1 MGLATVVEDDAVKT
15 VMGID
20 SSTNSLAFA
29 VFIDGALQKYGKI
42 YFLGNTSYERLAD
55 SKNKL
60 EALKSEFDVQYIA
73 IEKAVM
79 VHSVDT
85 AIKMGMALGVV
96 ISSVFSSKTKVVE
109 VAPISWQ
116 AYIGNGVYNRQ
127 QKGDVKK
134 QYPTKSASWLR
145 NHIRE
150 ERKQYTIDY
159 FNKMYGLSI
168 EDNDVSD
175 AIGIGYYAIH
185 KLI

>member
-1 MGLATVVEDDAVKT
+1 MGLASVLEDDSVET

-29 VFIDGALQKYGKI
+29 VFKNNVLYKYGKI
-42 YFLGNTSYERLAD
+42 NFVGNTSYERLAD

-96 ISSVFSSKTKVVE
+96 ISSVFSSKTRVVE
-109 VAPISWQ
+109 VVPMSWQ
-116 AYIGNGVYNRQ
+116 TYIGNSVYNRQ
-127 QKGDVKK
+127 RKGEVRK
-134 QYPTKSASWLR
+134 QYPTKSASWLKQ
-145 NHIRE
+145 HIRD

-168 EDNDVSD
+168 DDNDVAD
-175 AIGIGYYAIH
+175 AIGVGYYAVH

>member
-1 MGLATVVEDDAVKT
+1 MGLASVVEDDQVKT

-29 VFIDGALQKYGKI
+29 VFRDGVLHKYGKI
-42 YFLGNTSYERLAD
+42 HFTGNTSYERLAD

-60 EALKSEFDVQYIA
+60 EALKSEFDVEYIA
-73 IEKAVM
+73 VEKAVM
-79 VHSVDT
+79 VRGVDT

-96 ISSVFSSKTKVVE
+96 ISSVFSSKTRVVE

-116 AYIGNGVYNRQ
+116 SYIGNTIYDRQ
-127 QKGDVKK
+127 KKGAVRK
-134 QYPTKSASWLR
+134 QYPTKSASWLK

-159 FNKMYGLSI
+159 FNKMYGLTVD
-168 EDNDVSD
+168 DNDVSD
-175 AIGIGYYAIH
+175 AIGVGYYAVH